1 MGTSATKNHE
11 HQWIFLG
18 ELMQTYSK
26 AELRYSDPGI
36 SRLEYCGG
44 CCMTRL
50 HMSGDTWAVIQGEA
64 TREFLKQFETETS
77 TVVKNPPPELTFKV
91 PAPTKKQQRLG
102 RGLSDLLQEAGKTG
116 TAIPGLF
123 PAKPEKKH

>member
-11 HQWIFLG
+11 HRWIFLG

-26 AELRYSDPGI
+26 AELKHSDPEI

-44 CCMTRL
+44 CSMTRL
-50 HMSGDTWAVIQGEA
+50 HISGDTWAVIQGDA

-77 TVVKNPPPELTFKV
+77 TVVKNPPPELTFKTPPV
-91 PAPTKKQQRLG
+91 KRNQKRLG

-116 TAIPGLF
+116 TSIPGLF
-123 PAKPEKKH
+123 PAKTEKKH